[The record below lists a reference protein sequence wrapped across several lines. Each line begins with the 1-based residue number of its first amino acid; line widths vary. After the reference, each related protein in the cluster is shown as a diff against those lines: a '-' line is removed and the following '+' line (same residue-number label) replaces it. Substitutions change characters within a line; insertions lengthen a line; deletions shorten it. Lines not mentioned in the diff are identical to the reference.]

1 MSRRLSIPDRVYR
14 PSTKELVSRKSQVF
28 QTCTGPTPCVVTNC
42 PFAAHSHSIRRT
54 ACSISCM
61 IESTKKARSWPI
73 GATKTYKTPTVFV
86 GRKELSLV
94 VDTTHGDHEVK
105 CSVFDGVA
113 LNGLKTKL
121 VTRGMVFQIREY
133 LLLVLGVWRS
143 QLTFGHFDV
152 FGIEMDSRTGRAC
165 FPFKYIRARMAA
177 LPKQFYGICT
187 PQKLK
192 LVPNIMLEVFW
203 RQWLTVKDYA
213 TAETLD
219 CNAHLQIGMLGSRE
233 GRGKRNSSS
242 GGSDDENGSGS
253 ETGDTEDDLTNLS
266 CKLLRQRCRAQEL
279 SDRGRKADLIAR
291 LREYQSQS
299 SNAASQ
305 GTEFNFSASFEE
317 VRDQL
322 GDLSAKVT
330 RGFNQPPPMSKSDFK
345 STLATE
351 FKKANLEAEAKRTAI
366 GKSIVHDVN
375 AAVGEATR
383 DMKKT
388 MNDQLKS
395 MGNRQM
401 SDGSSTLLD
410 KALTMLV
417 QAHDKADRASERKD
431 RLTMHAMNQATYERL
446 ETLHLMTSSR
456 SGQRAS
462 KRPRDAEVNR
472 NESSPTTTKLNAALS
487 VWQYKCKRTPPTSFE
502 EAAENVGAEIKLKLG
517 EANDPPLLQ
526 GLIESSLADEFL
538 RVDETIEYKTC
549 AEDLRNGIEEA
560 CATRSLTFTMP

>member
-1 MSRRLSIPDRVYR
+1 
-14 PSTKELVSRKSQVF
+14 
-28 QTCTGPTPCVVTNC
+28 
-42 PFAAHSHSIRRT
+42 
-54 ACSISCM
+54 
-61 IESTKKARSWPI
+61 
-73 GATKTYKTPTVFV
+73 
-86 GRKELSLV
+86 
-94 VDTTHGDHEVK
+94 
-105 CSVFDGVA
+105 
-113 LNGLKTKL
+113 
-121 VTRGMVFQIREY
+121 MVFQIHEH
-133 LLLVLGVWRS
+133 LLLALGVWKS

-152 FGIEMDSRTGRAC
+152 FGIKMDSRTGVAC
-165 FPFKYIRARMAA
+165 FPFKCIRARMAA

-192 LVPNIMLEVFW
+192 LVPNIMLKVFW
-203 RQWLTVKDYA
+203 RQWLTAKDYA
-213 TAETLD
+213 TAETLGR
-219 CNAHLQIGMLGSRE
+219 AALQIGMLGSRE
-233 GRGKRNSSS
+233 GRDKRNSSS
-242 GGSDDENGSGS
+242 GGGDDENDSGS
-253 ETGDTEDDLTNLS
+253 ETGDTEDDLTNLQ
-266 CKLLRQRCRAQEL
+266 CKELKQRCRAQGL

-291 LREYQSQS
+291 LRDNPSGT
-299 SNAASQ
+299 ASPSFDV
-305 GTEFNFSASFEE
+305 TSFNFGKSFGE

-322 GDLSAKVT
+322 EGLSAKVH
-330 RGFNQPPPMSKSDFK
+330 RGFNQPPPVSKSDFK

-351 FKKANLEAEAKRTAI
+351 FKKANLEAEAKTTAI

-526 GLIESSLADEFL
+526 GLIESSLVEEFL
-538 RVDETIEYKTC
+538 RVDETIDYRTC